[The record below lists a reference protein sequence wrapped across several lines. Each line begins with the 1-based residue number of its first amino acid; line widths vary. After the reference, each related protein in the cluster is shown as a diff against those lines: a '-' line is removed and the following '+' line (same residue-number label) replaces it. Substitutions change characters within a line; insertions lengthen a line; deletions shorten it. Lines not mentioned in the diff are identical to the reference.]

1 MGTDRSS
8 GADILHAFA
17 ISKVI
22 WCSRRRRR
30 RRVLPRSTIKSSHSC
45 RHNLRTCGS
54 CSSGP
59 SVTHR

>member
-1 MGTDRSS
+1 MGTERSS

-30 RRVLPRSTIKSSHSC
+30 VLLRSAIKSSHSY
-45 RHNLRTCGS
+45 RQNLRTCGS
-54 CSSGP
+54 CRSGP